1 MITPHPQPASRTRP
15 PRILVVEDEPVMA
28 RMIAEL
34 VREFGYEVSS
44 VARTAAM
51 ARLQIA
57 MRNFD
62 CVLLDINL
70 EGESHPE
77 ISDVLL
83 EAGVPFEPAHDIDE
97 SLLLPARDELLQCL
111 GDSGLL
117 RALAADLQRALDQLW
132 VDRQVRGHV

>member
-1 MITPHPQPASRTRP
+1 MFTPHPQPSSRTRP
-15 PRILVVEDEPVMA
+15 PRILIVEDERDIA
-28 RMIAEL
+28 LMIEEL

-83 EAGVPFEPAHDIDE
+83 EAGVPFAFVTGYDYVLE
-97 SLLLPARDELLQCL
+97 SRHEGVPLLEKPFGTVQ
-111 GDSGLL
+111 L
-117 RALAADLQRALDQLW
+117 RALLEMLIGPGSLTGEGAQTP
-132 VDRQVRGHV
+132 

>member
-1 MITPHPQPASRTRP
+1 MVTPHPQPSSRTRP
-15 PRILVVEDEPVMA
+15 PRILIVEDERDIA
-28 RMIAEL
+28 LMIEEL

-83 EAGVPFEPAHDIDE
+83 EAGVPFAFVTGYDYVLEPRHAGVP
-97 SLLLPARDELLQCL
+97 LLEKPF
-111 GDSGLL
+111 GT
-117 RALAADLQRALDQLW
+117 
-132 VDRQVRGHV
+132 V

>member
-1 MITPHPQPASRTRP
+1 MFTPHPQPSSRTRP
-15 PRILVVEDEPVMA
+15 PRILIVEDERDIA
-28 RMIAEL
+28 LMIEEL

-83 EAGVPFEPAHDIDE
+83 EAGVPFAFVTGYDYVLE
-97 SLLLPARDELLQCL
+97 SRHEGVPLLEKPFGTVQ
-111 GDSGLL
+111 L
-117 RALAADLQRALDQLW
+117 RALLEMLVGPGSSTGKGAQTT
-132 VDRQVRGHV
+132 

>member
-1 MITPHPQPASRTRP
+1 MITPHPQPSSRTRP

-28 RMIAEL
+28 HMIAEL

-62 CVLLDINL
+62 CVLWTSTSKANPTPKSQTFCSKPV
-70 EGESHPE
+70 SHSP
-77 ISDVLL
+77 S
-83 EAGVPFEPAHDIDE
+83 
-97 SLLLPARDELLQCL
+97 
-111 GDSGLL
+111 
-117 RALAADLQRALDQLW
+117 
-132 VDRQVRGHV
+132 

>member
-1 MITPHPQPASRTRP
+1 MITPHPQPSSRTRP

-28 RMIAEL
+28 HMIAEL

-77 ISDVLL
+77 ISDILL
-83 EAGVPFEPAHDIDE
+83 EAGVPFAFVTGYDYVLE
-97 SLLLPARDELLQCL
+97 SRHEDVPLLEKPFRTVQ
-111 GDSGLL
+111 L
-117 RALAADLQRALDQLW
+117 RALLEKLVGSGSSTGEGAQTP
-132 VDRQVRGHV
+132 